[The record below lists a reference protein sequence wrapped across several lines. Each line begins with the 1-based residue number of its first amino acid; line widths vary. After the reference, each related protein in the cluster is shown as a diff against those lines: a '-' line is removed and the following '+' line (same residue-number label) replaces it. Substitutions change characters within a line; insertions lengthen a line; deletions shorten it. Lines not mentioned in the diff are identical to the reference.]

1 MASPTR
7 TLRIVERRGC
17 TLTPIAVGS
26 VAAHDGCVFGLE
38 IPTRVLGL
46 AEELELVAPNQGLR
60 RTTWIARRQLTEGKN
75 S

>member
-7 TLRIVERRGC
+7 TLRILERRGC

-26 VAAHDGCVFGLE
+26 VAADDGCVFGLE

-46 AEELELVAPNQGLR
+46 AEVLELVAPNQGL
-60 RTTWIARRQLTEGKN
+60 
-75 S
+75 